1 MLLNKLP
8 VLDNGY
14 VALIDST
21 MPHKRYEAVVDEFY
35 RATSTPAL
43 HKLCHA
49 VLVFKAPLFVQLH
62 LAQHGLALVSTRVQE
77 SEAYV
82 PSIGEIGCSSHENNK
97 LISEDISRTTEALL
111 INPKAYQTDGCDPFI
126 SQVIMPVSSYATF
139 LVGGTLEMWQK
150 FYNTKSVP
158 APIKSYASAVEQL
171 IKAEWKHV

>member
-21 MPHKRYEAVVDEFY
+21 LPHKRYESVVDEFF
-35 RATSTPAL
+35 RATPIPAI

-49 VLVFKAPLFVQLH
+49 VIVFKAPLFVQLH
-62 LAQHGLALVSTRVQE
+62 LAQHGLTLVSTRVQE
-77 SEAYV
+77 AEAYV
-82 PSIGEIGCSSHENNK
+82 PSVGEVGSDSHEINK
-97 LISEDISRTTEALL
+97 MISEDMANTTEALL
-111 INPKAYQTDGCDPFI
+111 INPKAYQSDGCDPFI
-126 SQVIMPVSSYATF
+126 SQVMMPVSSYATF
-139 LVGGTLEMWQK
+139 LVCGSLEAWQK

-158 APIKSYASAVEQL
+158 APIRSYASAVEQI